1 MKLGSQIIKQ
11 MHEGLETL
19 IIGQT
24 LINLYLNMWFLRTGK
39 KKLQDY
45 YDLNLPTEEQCVWK
59 MRLPSRAPLLKSK
72 FHCSLENA
80 AFPFYCLLTV
90 LKSFP
95 CSDALDG
102 GVVIKTL
109 WLALAPETGVWEMF
123 TKLLCFKSPAKV
135 GNRKLAHALLSPA
148 SVFHL
153 CARHLGNEGFVC
165 SSLRLVTSEIRR
177 LPLSDLKSCLPFQQI
192 VYYYYLNRP
201 K

>member
-24 LINLYLNMWFLRTGK
+24 LINLYLNLWFLRTGK

-80 AFPFYCLLTV
+80 AFPFYCLLTA
-90 LKSFP
+90 LKS
-95 CSDALDG
+95 L
-102 GVVIKTL
+102 
-109 WLALAPETGVWEMF
+109 PETGVWEMF
-123 TKLLCFKSPAKV
+123 TKLLCFKSPVKV